1 MTGQRVVTVGVGLVT
16 IRALGV
22 GGGGN
27 IFVGTGAV
35 ATKGTSRTNRF
46 YSVMWPAVISQRM
59 GRKKEISFL
68 GRPRLT
74 SLDQSA

>member
-22 GGGGN
+22 GGGN
-27 IFVGTGAV
+27 NFVGTGAV